1 MFVAISL
8 RGGGGGLE
16 RRNHRPDPLTSRFFV
31 LGPYHEQMDSAA
43 LLDLLGNENRRR
55 ILRLLSRKPC
65 YVTEISEYLGV
76 SPKAVIDH
84 LRKLEEAGLVE
95 SHVDDGRRKYFSIA
109 RNLRLE
115 VNVSPY
121 EFGTKSAYS
130 ASPNLDITSWR
141 HVSLHVGRMGEEQAD
156 AETDSADSKTDS
168 ADSET
173 DSADSKTDSADGNA
187 AGDVDRSDEG
197 APDLPALV
205 SDLEQLERLE
215 NELSMAQRWVQGR
228 LTQTLDRISAHFEG
242 VDGRFYGDLL
252 RGLAGAPETTETLAR
267 RVDAPPDVV
276 VDALEGLSAHGVVE
290 RDGERWRLV
299 TDESA

>member
-1 MFVAISL
+1 
-8 RGGGGGLE
+8 
-16 RRNHRPDPLTSRFFV
+16 
-31 LGPYHEQMDSAA
+31 MDSAV

-55 ILRLLSRKPC
+55 ILRLLSRRPC

-84 LRKLEEAGLVE
+84 LRKLDEAGLVE

-109 RNLRLE
+109 RDLRLE

-141 HVSLHVGRMGEEQAD
+141 YVSLHLE
-156 AETDSADSKTDS
+156 
-168 ADSET
+168 SEAGAT
-173 DSADSKTDSADGNA
+173 ADGAEA
-187 AGDVDRSDEG
+187 AEDEADGPTATDVPPVEGVRTEGRPAEGDAADRRLADDPGVESAHDTEDKDGGDEV
-197 APDLPALV
+197 PDLGRLV
-205 SDLEQLERLE
+205 TDLERLERLE

-252 RGLAGAPETTETLAR
+252 RGLVDGPETAEALAR

-276 VDALEGLSAHGVVE
+276 TDALEGLSAHGVVE
-290 RDGERWRLV
+290 RRGDRWRLR
-299 TDESA
+299 TDD